1 MNVPFDRTAVRKI
14 LLIKLR
20 AVGDV
25 LLSTIVTKN
34 VRAAFPAARID
45 FLTEPPALDIL
56 RGNPNIDGA
65 LVYDLKVKSP
75 LAYIMDVRA
84 SSYDLVID
92 LFGNPRTALLT
103 RLSGSRYRVGF
114 DFRGRSYAYNIVVQP
129 RGDRVHNSQF
139 NLDAIEKLGIPI
151 IDRSLQF
158 PLTAADEDYVD
169 RFLPRAEFA
178 GTLLVGLITAGG
190 WYTKRW
196 GLERFAE
203 LADRL
208 AVSHG
213 ARVVLP
219 WGPGQKEEVE
229 KVQAFAKKPIL
240 VPPPTNLRQLGA
252 LLKRC
257 SFVVSNDSGPMHIA
271 AAVGT
276 PVLGIYGPTNPDLQG
291 PYGDSHIIVREGGLD
306 CLGCN
311 LTTCPIGHPCMV
323 NLAVESVMNGVERLM
338 TKNRITT
345 NPR

>member
-103 RLSGSRYRVGF
+103 RLSGSRYRVGY

-129 RGDRVHNSQF
+129 RGDRVHNTQF
-139 NLDAIEKLGIPI
+139 NLDAIESLGIPI

-158 PLTAADEDYVD
+158 PLTAA
-169 RFLPRAEFA
+169 
-178 GTLLVGLITAGG
+178 G
-190 WYTKRW
+190 
-196 GLERFAE
+196 
-203 LADRL
+203 
-208 AVSHG
+208 
-213 ARVVLP
+213 
-219 WGPGQKEEVE
+219 
-229 KVQAFAKKPIL
+229 
-240 VPPPTNLRQLGA
+240 
-252 LLKRC
+252 
-257 SFVVSNDSGPMHIA
+257 
-271 AAVGT
+271 
-276 PVLGIYGPTNPDLQG
+276 
-291 PYGDSHIIVREGGLD
+291 
-306 CLGCN
+306 
-311 LTTCPIGHPCMV
+311 
-323 NLAVESVMNGVERLM
+323 
-338 TKNRITT
+338 
-345 NPR
+345 